1 MLHVIQNEQTDRVKF
16 VHVYKDASEIPPRL
30 ASDVAFLD
38 KVYPDI
44 DMDLVPIEGEFSPEI
59 IDSLSKK

>member
-38 KVYPDI
+38 KVYPR
-44 DMDLVPIEGEFSPEI
+44 IEP
-59 IDSLSKK
+59 K